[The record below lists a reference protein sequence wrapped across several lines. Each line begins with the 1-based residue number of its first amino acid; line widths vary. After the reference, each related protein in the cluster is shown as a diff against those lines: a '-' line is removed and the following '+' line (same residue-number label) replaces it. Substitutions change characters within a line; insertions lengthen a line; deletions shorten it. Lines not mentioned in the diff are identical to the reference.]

1 MQLKPPGHGRAGA
14 QGAGTQLPAMH
25 CMPTRQR
32 GVQSLGPASL
42 PDPEE
47 QAVLT
52 ERTASATSS

>member
-1 MQLKPPGHGRAGA
+1 
-14 QGAGTQLPAMH
+14 
-25 CMPTRQR
+25 
-32 GVQSLGPASL
+32 LGPASL